1 MVKCLSFQAEN
12 GSRSA
17 CHRVLR
23 LFLLC
28 LNEKCVIIV
37 TITMKRKLEVK
48 NLDQPLYRKKEGGI

>member
-1 MVKCLSFQAEN
+1 MPVTECCGSF
-12 GSRSA
+12 
-17 CHRVLR
+17 C
-23 LFLLC
+23 LC